1 MQKVENGLFVQVAY
15 TGKLEDGQV
24 FDTSEGK
31 APLEI
36 PMGAG
41 QMIPGFE
48 AALMDMELGE
58 KKSFTLSPDEA
69 YGDHMAERI
78 MDFPTEQIPDDM
90 DPQVGQT
97 IGVSTS
103 EGQQMPAIITHVDEE
118 KVTLDLNHPLAG
130 KSLTFDIEVVG
141 INKESA
147 SQEAPSCASGSCS
160 SCGGGCG

>member
-15 TGKLEDGQV
+15 TGKLEDGQI
-24 FDTSEGK
+24 FDTSEGR

-36 PMGAG
+36 PMGEG

-48 AALMDMELGE
+48 AALMDMEMGE
-58 KKSFTLSPDEA
+58 KKTFTLSPDEA
-69 YGDHMAERI
+69 YGDHMADRI

-103 EGQQMPAIITHVDEE
+103 EGQQMPAMITHVDEE

-141 INKESA
+141 ITNESA
-147 SQEAPSCASGSCS
+147 SQEAPSCDSGSCS